1 MTQARY
7 GSKFWA
13 MLPKGLVQSQI
24 PAMTIGDPVGVAAAE
39 PVDDWLVEPV
49 EDWLVEPVDC
59 WLPAAAVVGLLDDVL
74 LLDEQAASTSAATP
88 TQRTRLNGRKSVIF
102 PPLSRYRTPLR

>member
-1 MTQARY
+1 
-7 GSKFWA
+7 

-49 EDWLVEPVDC
+49 D
-59 WLPAAAVVGLLDDVL
+59 A
-74 LLDEQAASTSAATP
+74 
-88 TQRTRLNGRKSVIF
+88 
-102 PPLSRYRTPLR
+102 

>member
-7 GSKFWA
+7 GSNVGR
-13 MLPKGLVQSQI
+13 LPKGLVQSQI

-59 WLPAAAVVGLLDDVL
+59 WLPATAVSGGLLDRM
-74 LLDEQAASTSAATP
+74 SCCWTS
-88 TQRTRLNGRKSVIF
+88 K
-102 PPLSRYRTPLR
+102 PPAPAPRPQPKGPA